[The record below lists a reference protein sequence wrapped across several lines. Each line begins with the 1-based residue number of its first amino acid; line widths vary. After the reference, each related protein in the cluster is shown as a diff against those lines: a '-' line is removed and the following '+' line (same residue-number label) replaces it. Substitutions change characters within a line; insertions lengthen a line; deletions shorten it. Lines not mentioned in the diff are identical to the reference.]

1 MISFLFI
8 SPYPLFRSSSSDF
21 PNSAVLKKQ
30 SLSSVQVPVIPP
42 REVGQPSSRTR
53 VAYASGFDGVL
64 NGGDSWVAKRRSSEA
79 SQKLGANLGV
89 EGGGDHGDRTEGIK
103 EEIEEENSGS
113 RFVQSSLSEMHDNS
127 PFLSNEVDGSQID
140 VGSLAG
146 GVGQLSLNTNI
157 SNPVDDV
164 QNHSS
169 FGAPPGLVNV
179 EWSYKDPTGTIQGE
193 YSLGLPGIVPM
204 GFFLL
209 RTLSRRTDATMV

>member
-1 MISFLFI
+1 
-8 SPYPLFRSSSSDF
+8 
-21 PNSAVLKKQ
+21 
-30 SLSSVQVPVIPP
+30 VIPP
-42 REVGQPSSRTR
+42 REVGQPSSRTL

-64 NGGDSWVAKRRSSEA
+64 NGGDSWVTKRRSTEA
-79 SQKLGANLGV
+79 SQKLGTNLGA
-89 EGGGDHGDRTEGIK
+89 ESDGDRTEGIK
-103 EEIEEENSGS
+103 EEMEEENSGS

-127 PFLSNEVDGSQID
+127 PFLSHEVDGSQID

-157 SNPVDDV
+157 SNPVDNV

-193 YSLGLPGIVPM
+193 YSLGIPGTAPM
-204 GFFLL
+204 
-209 RTLSRRTDATMV
+209 

>member
-8 SPYPLFRSSSSDF
+8 SPYPLFCLSSSDS

-30 SLSSVQVPVIPP
+30 SLSNVQVPVIPP
-42 REVGQPSSRTR
+42 REVGQPSSRIR

-64 NGGDSWVAKRRSSEA
+64 NGGDLWVTKRRSSEA
-79 SQKLGANLGV
+79 SQKLGTNLGA
-89 EGGGDHGDRTEGIK
+89 EGDGDRTEGIK
-103 EEIEEENSGS
+103 EEMEEENSGH

-157 SNPVDDV
+157 SNPVDNV

-193 YSLGLPGIVPM
+193 YSLGLPGIAPM
-204 GFFLL
+204 
-209 RTLSRRTDATMV
+209 